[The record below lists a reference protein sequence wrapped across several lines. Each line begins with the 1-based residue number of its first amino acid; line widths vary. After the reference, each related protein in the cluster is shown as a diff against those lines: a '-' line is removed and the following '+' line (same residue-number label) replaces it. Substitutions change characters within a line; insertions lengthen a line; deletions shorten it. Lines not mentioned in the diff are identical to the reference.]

1 MVEEF
6 ICVQCVWMYA
16 NMYLFC
22 VLHRKKGGGGSSV
35 NKDRHLAR
43 HK

>member
-1 MVEEF
+1 MFNVF
-6 ICVQCVWMYA
+6 GCMPTCICFV
-16 NMYLFC
+16 FC
-22 VLHRKKGGGGSSV
+22 IGKRGGGGSSV